1 VSARNDLLFE
11 IGTEELPPMA
21 LSRLTQALA
30 EGVDVGLKQAKL
42 EFTRI
47 DYFASPRRL
56 AFIVKD
62 LVAEQPDVDSERRG
76 PAVTAAFDE
85 VGEPTK
91 AMQGFA
97 RSCGAS
103 VNDLEKLETDKG
115 AWFVYRSLVKG
126 KPLAELLPDIIKQ
139 SLSKLPIPKRM
150 RWGDLDETF
159 VRPVHWLVLLYG
171 DQVLPYS
178 QFGQSAGKQS
188 YGHRFHHPQAIE
200 IKQPADY
207 LSTLEKAYVVADSDM
222 RKQRVIAAINAA
234 ANEAGGE
241 AIFDKELLELVTS
254 IVEWPV
260 PILGKFGDSFL
271 ELPEPVIVSVLKGH
285 QKCFHVKKDG
295 KLLPYFISV
304 SNIDS
309 SNPDI
314 VASGNERV
322 VKARLDDAAF
332 FFKKDLETPLS
343 GFVESLKNVVFQYK
357 LGSVYDK
364 IQNVRGLAQNIA
376 SAQGLSSE
384 TCVALEQAASLCK
397 ADLQS
402 HMVFEFPELQGEM
415 GYQYAQRAPNNLPD
429 NVAIA
434 LKEYYYPRFTGDVL
448 PASEISQSLALADR
462 IDSIAALFSIGQA
475 PTGER
480 DPFALRRAV
489 LGVIRI
495 VVEKSLDLD
504 LTQLFAAAL
513 NQLSNTFDADKVLKE
528 IDGFV
533 CGRLR
538 GYYLDQGV
546 SHDTYEAVDSVRHW
560 QSEYRPYDIDRRIQ
574 AIGVFRLQPEAAAL
588 AAANKRITNILKKS
602 AADSNIDQTIDPGLF
617 EDDSEKA
624 LYSQVQLLTATIAPL
639 IKVRDYEK
647 VLSQLSTLKDSI
659 DTFFD
664 QVMVMCDDEKV
675 KNNRIALLYQM
686 RNLFLKV
693 ADISRLRL

>member
-1 VSARNDLLFE
+1 MSARDDLLFE

-21 LSRLTQALA
+21 LSRLAQALA
-30 EGVDVGLKQAKL
+30 KGVEAGLKQAKL

-47 DYFASPRRL
+47 DSFASPRRL

-62 LVAEQPDVDSERRG
+62 LVAEQPDVNSERRG
-76 PAVTAAFDE
+76 PAIAAAFDE
-85 VGEPTK
+85 AGNPSK
-91 AMQGFA
+91 ALQGFA
-97 RSCGAS
+97 RSCGAD
-103 VNDLEKLETDKG
+103 VNDLEKLETDKV
-115 AWFVYRSLVKG
+115 AWFVYRSLIKG
-126 KPLAELLPDIIKQ
+126 KSLAELLPDIIKQ

-150 RWGDLDETF
+150 RWGDLGETF
-159 VRPVHWLVLLYG
+159 VRPVHWLILMYG
-171 DQVLPYS
+171 DQVLPYT
-178 QFGQSAGKQS
+178 QFGQSANNQS
-188 YGHRFHHPQAIE
+188 YGHRFHHPQAVK
-200 IKQPADY
+200 IKRPADY
-207 LSTLEKAYVVADSDM
+207 LSALEKARVLADIDVRKKRVV
-222 RKQRVIAAINAA
+222 AAINTA

-241 AIFDKELLELVTS
+241 AVIDNELLELITS
-254 IVEWPV
+254 IVEWPS
-260 PILGKFGDSFL
+260 PILGQFDNTFL
-271 ELPEPVIVSVLKGH
+271 ELPEPVIVAVLKGH
-285 QKCFHVKKDG
+285 QKCFHVKKGG
-295 KLLPYFISV
+295 KLLPYFISI
-304 SNIDS
+304 SNVDS
-309 SNPDI
+309 SNPAVVI
-314 VASGNERV
+314 SGNERV
-322 VKARLDDAAF
+322 VKARLADATF
-332 FFKKDLETPLS
+332 FFKKDLKAPLS
-343 GFVESLKNVVFQYK
+343 ELVDGLKNVVFQHK

-364 IQNVRGLAQNIA
+364 MKNVRGLAKNIA
-376 SAQGLSSE
+376 SAQGFSSE
-384 TCVALEQAASLCK
+384 TCAALEQAASLCK

-434 LKEYYYPRFTGDVL
+434 LKEYYYPRFSGDEL

-504 LTQLFAAAL
+504 LTQLFTAAL
-513 NQLSNTFDADKVLKE
+513 NQLPNTFDTSKVLKE

-533 CGRLR
+533 RGRLR

-560 QSEYRPYDIDRRIQ
+560 QSECQPYDIDRRIK
-574 AIGVFRLQPEAAAL
+574 AISVFRLQPEAAAL

-602 AADSNIDQTIDPGLF
+602 DVDSNIDQTIDPSLL
-617 EDDSEKA
+617 EDNSEKA
-624 LYSQVQLLTATIAPL
+624 LHSQVQSLAVTIAPL
-639 IKVRDYEK
+639 IKARDYEK

-659 DTFFD
+659 DIFFD

-675 KNNRIALLYQM
+675 KNNRIALLCQT

-693 ADISRLRL
+693 ADISCLQL